1 MGACWVCPYQYEQRN
16 QCPLHTVQCIGSVQ
30 HPQPPHNTA
39 HAALCEQHLG
49 RRLSLPDLSIRG
61 RQPIQ
66 HHLNNLAP
74 SICMRSSRCLFGKTL
89 PVSMAGV
96 HASVGIPGRSSRRLS
111 GKALPMS
118 MAGVRA
124 SWAKGVASVSIFVV
138 DSQRAGILINVPQR
152 IVDGRSVLLPL
163 PGLAAQRGRARGGP
177 WRLLRL
183 LLPLLL
189 LLQ

>member
-1 MGACWVCPYQYEQRN
+1 M
-16 QCPLHTVQCIGSVQ
+16 
-30 HPQPPHNTA
+30 
-39 HAALCEQHLG
+39 
-49 RRLSLPDLSIRG
+49 RG

-66 HHLNNLAP
+66 PHLINLAP
-74 SICMRSSRCLFGKTL
+74 SICMRSSRCLSGKTL

-96 HASVGIPGRSSRRLS
+96 HASVGTPGRSSRCLS
-111 GKALPMS
+111 SKALPMS

-124 SWAKGVASVSIFVV
+124 SVGIPGRASWVKGVESVSIFVV

-152 IVDGRSVLLPL
+152 VVNGRSVLLPL

-189 LLQ
+189 LLQLLLLLLLLLLLQLLLLLLLLLLLVPGLAE